1 MICTVFDT
9 FGRIDRST
17 NNLEV
22 TFNIQTMDG
31 KTVVRTFDISG
42 LFETENAIRH
52 HWLLLDETIKID
64 PPQTGGG
71 FDPKVDDWDEE
82 HHDVII

>member
-1 MICTVFDT
+1 M
-9 FGRIDRST
+9 
-17 NNLEV
+17 
-22 TFNIQTMDG
+22 
-31 KTVVRTFDISG
+31 RTFDISG

-64 PPQTGGG
+64 PPPTGGG